1 MNYTTTIGDHT
12 FEIEI
17 DEEGKVIVNDKPT
30 PIDLR
35 PIVEDEVF
43 SLLVGEKSYGVIA
56 ERQEDTWLVLVDGE
70 RHEVLVE
77 DERAKKLAK
86 MGGKSRGPAGEVQ
99 ITAPMPGLV
108 VKVLAEVGQPIAS
121 GNGVLILEAMKMENE
136 LRAPWDG
143 VVKEI
148 RCEAGQTVDQGQ
160 VLAVLGAATEERP
173 QNTE

>member
-1 MNYTTTIGDHT
+1 MNYTTTVGDHT

-17 DEEGKVIVNDKPT
+17 DEHGQVIVDGEPT
-30 PIDLR
+30 PVDLR
-35 PIVEDEVF
+35 AIIEDEAF
-43 SLLVGEKSYGVIA
+43 SLLVGENSYEVIA
-56 ERQEDTWLVLVDGE
+56 ERQEDVWFMLVDGE

-108 VKVLAEVGQPIAS
+108 VKVLVEAGEPIAS
-121 GNGVLILEAMKMENE
+121 GAGVLILEAMKMENE

-143 VVKEI
+143 IVKEI
-148 RCEAGQTVDQGQ
+148 RCEGGQTVDQGQ
-160 VLAVLGAATEERP
+160 VLAVLGAATEE
-173 QNTE
+173 EAEE

>member
-1 MNYTTTIGDHT
+1 MNYTTTVDDQA
-12 FEIEI
+12 FEIKI
-17 DEEGKVIVNDKPT
+17 DDEKSVTVSGEPVSV
-30 PIDLR
+30 DLR

-43 SLLVGEKSYGVIA
+43 SLLVGEKSYEVIA
-56 ERQEDTWLVLVDGE
+56 ERQEDHWIVLVDGE

-108 VKVLAEVGQPIAS
+108 VKVLAEAGQAVTS
-121 GNGVLILEAMKMENE
+121 GAGVVILEAMKMENE

-143 VVKEI
+143 IVKEI

-160 VLAVLGAATEERP
+160 VLAVLGSAAKEE
-173 QNTE
+173 